1 MRAGFV
7 MATLAVGLALA
18 TPAVG
23 GEPTDTLRRL
33 FDHAN
38 RILLASEATD
48 DARMTGLRALVR
60 EAFDAREAAALVLGR
75 AWTSRT
81 PAERDEFGRLYG
93 DIVESAYLAGVGSR
107 ARVDADG
114 IRVAFESESVQGT
127 SATVA
132 TTLETRGGGTMPIE
146 YRLTRGER
154 GWAVVDVVVEGLSLA
169 GSYRAQI
176 QRVMQTATYADL
188 LARQRE
194 KASTTTLAAIGAAK
208 TTMALAPRTTPEITS
223 APVLIA
229 SAPGSVS
236 DAPPVATRVA
246 SAISPAV
253 SSTGPP
259 SPMPVAPP
267 PRVAVASPD
276 AARPPPDVIAPSA
289 PGASARKSFW
299 IQVGAFR
306 DTDAASR
313 VVERLRRHRV
323 VVAVGGPGPEPLA
336 RVLVG
341 PFTNRAAAASAL
353 RELAAGG
360 YPAFI
365 AVE

>member
-1 MRAGFV
+1 MRAGLV
-7 MATLAVGLALA
+7 VATLAVGLALA
-18 TPAVG
+18 TPAAG

-38 RILLASEATD
+38 SILLASEATD
-48 DARMTGLRALVR
+48 DARMRGLRALVR
-60 EAFDAREAAALVLGR
+60 NAFDAREAAALVLGH

-81 PAERDEFGRLYG
+81 AAERDEFSRLYG
-93 DIVESAYLAGVGSR
+93 DLVESAYLGGVGSR
-107 ARVDADG
+107 ARLHPDG

-132 TTLETRGGGTMPIE
+132 TTLETRTGATMPIE

-188 LARQRE
+188 LARLRAR
-194 KASTTTLAAIGAAK
+194 ASTTT
-208 TTMALAPRTTPEITS
+208 
-223 APVLIA
+223 IA

-236 DAPPVATRVA
+236 D
-246 SAISPAV
+246 
-253 SSTGPP
+253 
-259 SPMPVAPP
+259 APP

-276 AARPPPDVIAPSA
+276 AARPPDAIGPSA

-313 VVERLRRHRV
+313 VVERLRSHRV
-323 VVAVGGPGPEPLA
+323 MVAVGGPGPQPLA

-353 RELAAGG
+353 RELAADG

-365 AVE
+365 AAE

>member
-1 MRAGFV
+1 MRAGLV
-7 MATLAVGLALA
+7 MATLTVGLALA

-38 RILLASEATD
+38 RILLTSEATD
-48 DARMTGLRALVR
+48 DARMRGLRALVR
-60 EAFDAREAAALVLGR
+60 DAFDAREAAALVLGH

-81 PAERDEFGRLYG
+81 AAERDEFSRLYG
-93 DIVESAYLAGVGSR
+93 DLVESAYLGGVGSR
-107 ARVDADG
+107 ARLHADG
-114 IRVAFESESVQGT
+114 IRVAFESESMQGT

-132 TTLETRGGGTMPIE
+132 TTLETRTGATMPIE

-188 LARQRE
+188 LARLRE
-194 KASTTTLAAIGAAK
+194 RASTTTLAAIAAAK
-208 TTMALAPRTTPEITS
+208 TAMALAPRTTPEIAT

-253 SSTGPP
+253 STAGPP

-267 PRVAVASPD
+267 PRVAIASPN
-276 AARPPPDVIAPSA
+276 AIAPSA
-289 PGASARKSFW
+289 SGASARKSFW

-306 DTDAASR
+306 NTDAASR
-313 VVERLRRHRV
+313 VVERLRTHRV
-323 VVAVGGPGPEPLA
+323 MVAVDGPGPEPLA